1 MRRPKRSTRAGV
13 LAVAMRQI
21 AQRNRLNAYAV
32 KCWPEFAA
40 HYGIMPCSTIGRL
53 TDLGLLTACEG
64 DVYGVVTMLIEN
76 YLSGRTPMF
85 CDFIAMEEDRNVGL
99 AWHCGAAPTCLAAK
113 GATVR
118 LGKHPTVDGG
128 NKKGVNASFPIEGAG
143 PVTMARLS
151 VGPKGLRLFFA
162 GGQAVAPKVNLAG
175 NTWAV
180 CFRTPVRQLVDVII
194 RQGMEH
200 HTALVHAELADD
212 LRSLARWIDL
222 ETLDVDGMK

>member
-1 MRRPKRSTRAGV
+1 
-13 LAVAMRQI
+13 VAFRQI
-21 AQRNRLNAYAV
+21 AERNRLTAFAV
-32 KCWPEFAA
+32 KCWPEFTA

-64 DVYGVVTMLIEN
+64 DVYGVVTMLMEN

-85 CDFIAMEEDRNVGL
+85 CDFIAIEEDRNVGL

-113 GATVR
+113 GATVH
-118 LGKHPTVDGG
+118 LGKHPTVGG
-128 NKKGVNASFPIEGAG
+128 GGKTGVNASFPIEGSG

-151 VGPKGLRLFFA
+151 VGPRGLRLFLA
-162 GGQAVAPKVNLAG
+162 GGEAVAPKVNLVG

-180 CFRTPVRQLVDVII
+180 RFHTPVRRLQDILI

-200 HTALVHAELADD
+200 HTALVHADLRDD

-222 ETLDVDGMK
+222 ETLDVDEPDGKR